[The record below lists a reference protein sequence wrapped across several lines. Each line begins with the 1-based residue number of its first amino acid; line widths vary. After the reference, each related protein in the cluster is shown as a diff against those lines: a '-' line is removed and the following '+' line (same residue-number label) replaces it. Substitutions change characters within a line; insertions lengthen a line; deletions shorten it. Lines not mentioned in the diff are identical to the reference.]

1 MSERVID
8 VLIDYVLCFTLS
20 TDIKDISLTQAMSEV
35 RPSYDKND
43 EWSVAC

>member
-20 TDIKDISLTQAMSEV
+20 NDIKDFIDTTNGISNV
-35 RPSYDKND
+35 
-43 EWSVAC
+43 